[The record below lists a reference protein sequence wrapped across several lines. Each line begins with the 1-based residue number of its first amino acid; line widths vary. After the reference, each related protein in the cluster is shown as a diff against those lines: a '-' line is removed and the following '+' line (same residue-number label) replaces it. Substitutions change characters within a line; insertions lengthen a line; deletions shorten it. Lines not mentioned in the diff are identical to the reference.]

1 MQDCIVFYL
10 AHHADFV
17 DHAHPVFSLYTHDVK
32 NFIVQSPCNIPL
44 FVALNDFEL

>member
-17 DHAHPVFSLYTHDVK
+17 DHAHPVFSLYTHDQELYRAIAL
-32 NFIVQSPCNIPL
+32 IVGTEVSVHQ
-44 FVALNDFEL
+44 EL